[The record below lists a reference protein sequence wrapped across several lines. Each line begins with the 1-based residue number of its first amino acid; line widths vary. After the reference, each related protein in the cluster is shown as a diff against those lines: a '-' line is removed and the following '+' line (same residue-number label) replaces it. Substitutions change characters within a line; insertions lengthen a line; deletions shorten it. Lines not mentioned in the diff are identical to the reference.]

1 MCKWYQIACT
11 SQLNKKPRKEQP
23 SRKKIKNHVLN
34 FSKEAAIC
42 NTSARTRAPCK
53 NFWNLN
59 LQWLQNITKITSF
72 SNLSFS
78 LLHIQTV
85 KMKREINILLD
96 ICSSANTEREIRS
109 QDQWKP
115 KWICWDIQNL
125 WSYSLLL
132 LKSFLV
138 SKLFEQLITKD
149 SQLHE
154 STKKR
159 FKNLK
164 RTTRW

>member
-1 MCKWYQIACT
+1 MLLLACNLTKSNFPPLVFLTFLKLYKWYQIACA
-11 SQLNKKPRKEQP
+11 SQLNKKPQKEQP

-109 QDQWKP
+109 QDQ
-115 KWICWDIQNL
+115 
-125 WSYSLLL
+125 
-132 LKSFLV
+132 
-138 SKLFEQLITKD
+138 
-149 SQLHE
+149 
-154 STKKR
+154 
-159 FKNLK
+159 
-164 RTTRW
+164 